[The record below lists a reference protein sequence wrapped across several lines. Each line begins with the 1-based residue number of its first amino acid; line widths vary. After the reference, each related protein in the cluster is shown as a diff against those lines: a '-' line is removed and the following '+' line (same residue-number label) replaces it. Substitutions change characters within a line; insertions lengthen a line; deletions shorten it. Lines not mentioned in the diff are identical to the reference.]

1 MKPTT
6 QHALDKMIKQ
16 VATYQPP
23 KKTTTAKRPPKAK
36 AGKK

>member
-1 MKPTT
+1 MKPAT

-23 KKTTTAKRPPKAK
+23 EKTKPEKKNQKGTPRR
-36 AGKK
+36 